1 MTAKGMTARELLS
14 DLRRMGP
21 QSLEVLFTYLA
32 NHWYEFRLENGTLV
46 RHSDA
51 IGAREF
57 LLECAAAAKLSP
69 DVEST
74 EVSIAAGSRPRPQVI
89 RQEQPRWKS
98 DPVFPDCDHV
108 HEGRDE
114 CAKYLGEGK
123 FCRCESRVTA

>member
-1 MTAKGMTARELLS
+1 MTARELLS

-89 RQEQPRWKS
+89 RQEQPRW
-98 DPVFPDCDHV
+98 DRTCHNCGHV
-108 HEGRDE
+108 HEGEEE
-114 CAKYLGEGK
+114 CGVFMGGGGYCKCEEGV
-123 FCRCESRVTA
+123 RA